1 MTLTLTNLLIAT
13 LVAGSAVTVTGFQA
27 TAPSPALAAA
37 SSTPHQTTAPATSGE
52 SEVLVFPANRFAANS
67 AGMKPVP
74 PRIVRLTPVAAN

>member
-27 TAPSPALAAA
+27 TAPSPAQAAA

-52 SEVLVFPANRFAANS
+52 SEVLVFPANRFAESS

-74 PRIVRLTPVAAN
+74 PRIVRLTPVASN